1 MRKFLSLVMAVVLS
15 LSSAFATTVYCK
27 MTQSWWTTDG
37 AAVGVH
43 YWGGASAGTTW
54 PGVRMTSV
62 SGEEGMWSYDV
73 PSDVTGL
80 IFTRVNG
87 SGTIAD
93 WGAKTGDLTLPTDGK
108 NLYTI
113 TSASAV
119 WGDPGCTGEW
129 STYPAPASKVT
140 YTALTKAPTTGNW
153 AGQYLIVFA
162 V

>member
-1 MRKFLSLVMAVVLS
+1 MLAMAVVLS

-62 SGEEGMWSYDV
+62 AGQEGMWSYDV

-80 IFTRVNG
+80 MFVRVPRG
-87 SGTIAD
+87 HE
-93 WGAKTGDLTLPTDGK
+93 PTS
-108 NLYTI
+108 I
-113 TSASAV
+113 CACMPEASAS
-119 WGDPGCTGEW
+119 
-129 STYPAPASKVT
+129 
-140 YTALTKAPTTGNW
+140 
-153 AGQYLIVFA
+153 
-162 V
+162 